1 MWGRGTVLGDR
12 YALAERIGGGGMGE
26 VWRADDDVLRRQVA
40 VKVLLPALLDDLSF
54 AARFRREATVLASL
68 SHPGIVD
75 VHDYGESR
83 IDSGEQVAYIVMELV
98 EGRTLSEVRAQNGP
112 LPVEQA
118 LDIAGQALDAL
129 HAAHLQGVT
138 HRDIKPSNLMLGDD
152 GRVTVTDFGIAR
164 SSAAS
169 TGITDSH
176 AVLGTALYMA
186 PEQAEGLGAVA
197 GSDLYSMG
205 VVCYELLTGEPPF
218 TGESVV
224 EIALKHIREP
234 VPDLPAEFPEPVRA
248 FVARAL
254 AKRPEERYADASVMA
269 AAARRAAAG
278 RPLGELDAPAGPVLA
293 PTGPDPEAGAELRRT
308 WRDRLRIPARI
319 SAPLAIGVTVTIT
332 VSVAVTVF
340 AIDPGAR
347 RTDAGGPVRPSASVS
362 TPVSGGAVQSPGAG
376 PPASAGAGTP
386 GAGPQQPGGDPAA
399 QGGGAAGGGVGGA
412 APVPDPA
419 AAAGGAGNG
428 GTQPG
433 TGPSGGAGG
442 VTKPGGGGSTP
453 GGAGNGGSGNG
464 GSGNAGSGNG
474 GSGND
479 GSTPPKGCGGAGWGA
494 ITNVGDGLRIG
505 LGSAA
510 PQGGAKVVMGGTTAF
525 GWLHEKSS
533 YDSFRTCGPSGIAMS
548 RALTQFGDTVRV
560 ELAGQFAGDVW
571 WNLEPAP
578 SSGAY
583 YIKDISFQGGC
594 LTDNG
599 VGNQLT
605 VVTCVSGSRAQQ
617 WRLG

>member
-12 YALAERIGGGGMGE
+12 YTLAERIGGGGMGE

-40 VKVLLPALLDDLSF
+40 VKVLLPALLDDASF

-83 IDSGEQVAYIVMELV
+83 IDSGEQVAYIVMDLV
-98 EGRTLSEVRAQNGP
+98 EGRTLTEVRAQAGP
-112 LPVEQA
+112 LPAEQA

-138 HRDIKPSNLMLGDD
+138 HRDIKPSNLMLGED

-197 GSDLYSMG
+197 ASDLYSMG

-234 VPDLPAEFPEPVRA
+234 VPALPAEFPEPVRA
-248 FVARAL
+248 FVARAM

-293 PTGPDPEAGAELRRT
+293 GAGAGLEPAGAATELRRS
-308 WRDRLRIPARI
+308 WRDRLRIPASV
-319 SAPLAIGVTVTIT
+319 SAPLAIGFSVTIT

-340 AIDPGAR
+340 YLDAGAR
-347 RTDAGGPVRPSASVS
+347 QTDADGPGRPSTSASAPA
-362 TPVSGGAVQSPGAG
+362 TGSGGQSPGAAPG
-376 PPASAGAGTP
+376 QSAAEGTPPAASAPPAGEIAGAQG
-386 GAGPQQPGGDPAA
+386 GAGPAA
-399 QGGGAAGGGVGGA
+399 GGVGGA
-412 APVPDPA
+412 APVPNPPP
-419 AAAGGAGNG
+419 AAGGSGN
-428 GTQPG
+428 PG
-433 TGPSGGAGG
+433 AKPGSGPSGGGGAGG
-442 VTKPGGGGSTP
+442 GAGGTAPGGGSTTP
-453 GGAGNGGSGNG
+453 GGSGNG
-464 GSGNAGSGNG
+464 GNG
-474 GSGND
+474 GNN
-479 GSTPPKGCGGAGWGA
+479 PPQGCGGAGWSA
-494 ITNVGDGLRIG
+494 ITNVGDGLKIG
-505 LGSAA
+505 VSGST
-510 PQGGAKVVMGGTTAF
+510 PQANAKVIMGGTTMF
-525 GWLHEKSS
+525 GWFHEKNS
-533 YDSFRTCGPSGIAMS
+533 YDSFKTCSPSGFAMAQ
-548 RALTQFGDTVRV
+548 ALTQFGDTVRV
-560 ELAGQFAGDVW
+560 QLAGQFDGGVW
-571 WNLEPAP
+571 WNLEHAP
-578 SSGAY
+578 TSGAY

-599 VGNQLT
+599 AGNQLT
-605 VVTCVSGSRAQQ
+605 VVTCTGSKAQQ
-617 WRLG
+617 WRFG

>member
-12 YALAERIGGGGMGE
+12 YTLAERIGGGGMGE

-83 IDSGEQVAYIVMELV
+83 IESGEQVAYIVMDLV
-98 EGRTLSEVRAQNGP
+98 EGRTLTEVRAQSGP

-138 HRDIKPSNLMLGDD
+138 HRDIKPSNLMLGED

-186 PEQAEGLGAVA
+186 PEQAEGLGAIA
-197 GSDLYSMG
+197 ASDLYSMG
-205 VVCYELLTGEPPF
+205 VVCFELLTGEPPF

-278 RPLGELDAPAGPVLA
+278 RPLGELDAPAGPVVA
-293 PTGPDPEAGAELRRT
+293 GTGPDSAAGGEL
-308 WRDRLRIPARI
+308 WRKWWDRLRIPATV
-319 SAPLAIGVTVTIT
+319 SAPLAIGITVTIT

-340 AIDPGAR
+340 YIDPRGRAS
-347 RTDAGGPVRPSASVS
+347 DAGGPGQRPSTSVS
-362 TPVSGGAVQSPGAG
+362 APASGNGSQSPGG
-376 PPASAGAGTP
+376 ASPSGSAADGTP
-386 GAGPQQPGGDPAA
+386 SAPPPGGNPGA
-399 QGGGAAGGGVGGA
+399 QGGAGAAAAGGVGGA
-412 APVPDPA
+412 APVPNPQPA
-419 AAAGGAGNG
+419 
-428 GTQPG
+428 
-433 TGPSGGAGG
+433 S
-442 VTKPGGGGSTP
+442 
-453 GGAGNGGSGNG
+453 GGSGNG
-464 GSGNAGSGNG
+464 GSQTGSGPSGGGAGGGTAPGGGSSTPGGSGNG
-474 GSGND
+474 GA
-479 GSTPPKGCGGAGWGA
+479 TAPQGCGGAGWGA
-494 ITNVGDGLRIG
+494 ITNVGDGLKIG
-505 LGSAA
+505 FSGAA
-510 PQGGAKVVMGGTTAF
+510 PQGNAKVIMGGTTAF
-525 GWLHEKSS
+525 GWFHEKSN
-533 YDSFRTCGPSGIAMS
+533 YDSFKTCGPSGTAMA

-560 ELAGQFAGDVW
+560 ELAGPFAADVW
-571 WNLEPAP
+571 WNLEKAP
-578 SSGAY
+578 SAGAY
-583 YIKDISFQGGC
+583 YIKDIQFQGGC

-599 VGNQLT
+599 AGNQLT
-605 VVTCVSGSRAQQ
+605 VVACDSGSKAQQ
-617 WRLG
+617 WRIP

>member
-12 YALAERIGGGGMGE
+12 YTLAERIGGGGMGE
-26 VWRADDDVLRRQVA
+26 VWRGDDDVLRRQVA

-98 EGRTLSEVRAQNGP
+98 EGRTLTEVRAQDGP

-234 VPDLPAEFPEPVRA
+234 VPYLPAEFPEPVRA

-269 AAARRAAAG
+269 AAAPGAAAG
-278 RPLGELDAPAGPVLA
+278 
-293 PTGPDPEAGAELRRT
+293 AE
-308 WRDRLRIPARI
+308 PARD
-319 SAPLAIGVTVTIT
+319 L
-332 VSVAVTVF
+332 
-340 AIDPGAR
+340 
-347 RTDAGGPVRPSASVS
+347 RPA
-362 TPVSGGAVQSPGAG
+362 
-376 PPASAGAGTP
+376 
-386 GAGPQQPGGDPAA
+386 
-399 QGGGAAGGGVGGA
+399 
-412 APVPDPA
+412 
-419 AAAGGAGNG
+419 
-428 GTQPG
+428 
-433 TGPSGGAGG
+433 
-442 VTKPGGGGSTP
+442 
-453 GGAGNGGSGNG
+453 
-464 GSGNAGSGNG
+464 
-474 GSGND
+474 
-479 GSTPPKGCGGAGWGA
+479 
-494 ITNVGDGLRIG
+494 
-505 LGSAA
+505 
-510 PQGGAKVVMGGTTAF
+510 
-525 GWLHEKSS
+525 
-533 YDSFRTCGPSGIAMS
+533 
-548 RALTQFGDTVRV
+548 
-560 ELAGQFAGDVW
+560 
-571 WNLEPAP
+571 
-578 SSGAY
+578 
-583 YIKDISFQGGC
+583 
-594 LTDNG
+594 
-599 VGNQLT
+599 
-605 VVTCVSGSRAQQ
+605 
-617 WRLG
+617 

>member
-12 YALAERIGGGGMGE
+12 YTLAERIGGGGMGE

-40 VKVLLPALLDDLSF
+40 VKVLLPALLDDASF

-83 IDSGEQVAYIVMELV
+83 IDSGEQVAYIVMDLV
-98 EGRTLSEVRAQNGP
+98 DGRTLTEVRAQGGP
-112 LPVEQA
+112 LGVEQA

-197 GSDLYSMG
+197 ASDLYSMG

-234 VPDLPAEFPEPVRA
+234 VPDLPAEFPAPVRA

-278 RPLGELDAPAGPVLA
+278 RPLGELDAPAGPVVA
-293 PTGPDPEAGAELRRT
+293 AGAGREPAGAATELRRS
-308 WRDRLRIPARI
+308 WRNRLRIPASV
-319 SAPLAIGVTVTIT
+319 SAPLAIGFSVTIT

-340 AIDPGAR
+340 YIDAGAR
-347 RTDAGGPVRPSASVS
+347 QTDASAPGQHPSTSASA
-362 TPVSGGAVQSPGAG
+362 PASGGGSQSPGADPAQSALAG
-376 PPASAGAGTP
+376 TPNASAPPADGNAAAIAGAG
-386 GAGPQQPGGDPAA
+386 A
-399 QGGGAAGGGVGGA
+399 QGGAGAAAGGVGGA
-412 APVPDPA
+412 APVPNPPS
-419 AAAGGAGNG
+419 AGGGSG
-428 GTQPG
+428 DPG
-433 TGPSGGAGG
+433 SKPGSGPSGGAAGG
-442 VTKPGGGGSTP
+442 GSAPGGGSSTP
-453 GGAGNGGSGNG
+453 GGSGNG
-464 GSGNAGSGNG
+464 GTN
-474 GSGND
+474 
-479 GSTPPKGCGGAGWGA
+479 PPQGCGGAGWSA
-494 ITNVGDGLRIG
+494 ITNVGDGLKIG
-505 LGSAA
+505 LSGSA
-510 PQGGAKVVMGGTTAF
+510 PQANTKVIMGGTTAF
-525 GWLHEKSS
+525 GWFHEKNS
-533 YDSFRTCGPSGIAMS
+533 YDSFKTCGPSGPAMS
-548 RALTQFGDTVRV
+548 RALTQFGDTTRV
-560 ELAGQFAGDVW
+560 ELAGPFDGGVW
-571 WNLEPAP
+571 WNLEKAP
-578 SSGAY
+578 TAGAY
-583 YIKDISFQGGC
+583 YIKDIAFQGGC

-599 VGNQLT
+599 AGNQLT
-605 VVTCVSGSRAQQ
+605 VVDCSGSKAQQ

>member
-12 YALAERIGGGGMGE
+12 YTLAERIGGGGMGE

-40 VKVLLPALLDDLSF
+40 VKVLLPALLDDVSF

-83 IDSGEQVAYIVMELV
+83 IESGEQVAYIVMDLV
-98 EGRTLSEVRAQNGP
+98 EGRTLHEVRAQSGP

-138 HRDIKPSNLMLGDD
+138 HRDIKPSNLMLGED

-186 PEQAEGLGAVA
+186 PEQAEGLGAIA
-197 GSDLYSMG
+197 ASDLYSMG
-205 VVCYELLTGEPPF
+205 VVCFELLTGEPPF

-278 RPLGELDAPAGPVLA
+278 RPLGELDAPAGPVV
-293 PTGPDPEAGAELRRT
+293 AGTVPAAGADAELRRS
-308 WRDRLRIPARI
+308 WRDRLRIPASV
-319 SAPLAIGVTVTIT
+319 SAPLAIGFSVTIT

-340 AIDPGAR
+340 YIDPGAR
-347 RTDAGGPVRPSASVS
+347 QSDASGPGQHPSTSVS
-362 TPVSGGAVQSPGAG
+362 APASGSGSQSPGASPSG
-376 PPASAGAGTP
+376 SAAAGTP
-386 GAGPQQPGGDPAA
+386 DASPPPPGENPGA
-399 QGGGAAGGGVGGA
+399 QGGGGAAAAGGVGGA
-412 APVPDPA
+412 APVPNPQP
-419 AAAGGAGNG
+419 AAGGSGNG
-428 GTQPG
+428 GSQAG
-433 TGPSGGAGG
+433 SGPSGGGAGG
-442 VTKPGGGGSTP
+442 GGTPGGGGSTP
-453 GGAGNGGSGNG
+453 GGSANGASN
-464 GSGNAGSGNG
+464 
-474 GSGND
+474 
-479 GSTPPKGCGGAGWGA
+479 PPQGCGGSSWGA
-494 ITNVGDGLRIG
+494 ITNVGDGLKIG
-505 LGSAA
+505 FSGSA
-510 PQGGAKVVMGGTTAF
+510 PQGNAKVIMGGTTAF
-525 GWLHEKSS
+525 GWLHEKSN
-533 YDSFRTCGPSGIAMS
+533 YDSFKTCGSNGIAMA
-548 RALTQFGDTVRV
+548 RALTQFNETVRV
-560 ELAGQFAGDVW
+560 ELAGPFAGDVW
-571 WNLEPAP
+571 WNLEKAPAA
-578 SSGAY
+578 GAY
-583 YIKDISFQGGC
+583 FIKDISFQGGC

-599 VGNQLT
+599 AGNQLT
-605 VVTCVSGSRAQQ
+605 VVDCSGSKAQQ
-617 WRLG
+617 WRIP

>member
-12 YALAERIGGGGMGE
+12 YTLAERIGGGGMGE

-83 IDSGEQVAYIVMELV
+83 IESGEQVAYIVMDLV
-98 EGRTLSEVRAQNGP
+98 EGRTLNEVRVQAGP
-112 LPVEQA
+112 LSVEQA

-186 PEQAEGLGAVA
+186 PEQAEGLGAIA
-197 GSDLYSMG
+197 ASDLYSMG

-234 VPDLPAEFPEPVRA
+234 VPVLPAEFPAPVRA

-278 RPLGELDAPAGPVLA
+278 RPLGELDAPAGPVA
-293 PTGPDPEAGAELRRT
+293 AETAPDPAGSAEPLRR
-308 WRDRLRIPARI
+308 WWNRLRIPATV

-340 AIDPGAR
+340 YIDPRAR
-347 RTDAGGPVRPSASVS
+347 QTDAAGPGQRPSASVS
-362 TPVSGGAVQSPGAG
+362 A
-376 PPASAGAGTP
+376 PASAGAGQSP
-386 GAGPQQPGGDPAA
+386 GATPSGSAAAGTPNGSAPPPGENPAA
-399 QGGGAAGGGVGGA
+399 QGGAVGA
-412 APVPDPA
+412 APAPDPQPA
-419 AAAGGAGNG
+419 ANGSGNG
-428 GTQPG
+428 GSSPG
-433 TGPSGGAGG
+433 SAPGGGAGG
-442 VTKPGGGGSTP
+442 GSAPGGGPAP
-453 GGAGNGGSGNG
+453 GGPAPGGSGNG
-464 GSGNAGSGNG
+464 GSGNG
-474 GSGND
+474 G
-479 GSTPPKGCGGAGWGA
+479 GSTPPQGCGGTGWGA
-494 ITNVGDGLRIG
+494 VTNVGDGLKIG
-505 LGSAA
+505 LNTAG
-510 PQGGAKVVMGGTTAF
+510 PQGGAKVIMGGTTAY
-525 GWLHEKSS
+525 GWVHAKGN
-533 YDSFRTCGPSGIAMS
+533 YDSFTACGPSGSAMS

-560 ELAGQFAGDVW
+560 ELAGPFAADVW
-571 WNLEPAP
+571 WNLEKAPAA
-578 SSGAY
+578 GAY
-583 YIKDISFQGGC
+583 YIKDIQFQGGC

-599 VGNQLT
+599 AGNQLT
-605 VVTCVSGSRAQQ
+605 VVACVSGNKAQQ
-617 WRLG
+617 WRIP

>member
-12 YALAERIGGGGMGE
+12 YTLAERIGGGGMGE

-40 VKVLLPALLDDLSF
+40 VKVLLPALLDDPSF

-83 IDSGEQVAYIVMELV
+83 IESGEQVAYIVMELV
-98 EGRTLSEVRAQNGP
+98 EGRTLNEVRSQAGP

-138 HRDIKPSNLMLGDD
+138 HRDIKPSNLMLGED

-164 SSAAS
+164 SSAAG

-197 GSDLYSMG
+197 ASDLYSMG
-205 VVCYELLTGEPPF
+205 VVCFELLTGEPPF
-218 TGESVV
+218 TGDSVV

-234 VPDLPAEFPEPVRA
+234 VPDLPAEFPAPVRA

-278 RPLGELDAPAGPVLA
+278 RPLGELDAPAGPVVAGTA
-293 PTGPDPEAGAELRRT
+293 PDAAAGAEARRK
-308 WRDRLRIPARI
+308 WWDRLRIPATV

-340 AIDPGAR
+340 VIDPRAR
-347 RTDAGGPVRPSASVS
+347 DSEASGPGQRPSTSVS
-362 TPVSGGAVQSPGAG
+362 APAAGSGGQGPGASPSG
-376 PPASAGAGTP
+376 SAAAGTP
-386 GAGPQQPGGDPAA
+386 DASAPPPGGNPGA
-399 QGGGAAGGGVGGA
+399 QGGGSGPAAGGVGGA
-412 APVPDPA
+412 APA
-419 AAAGGAGNG
+419 ANPQPAAGGAGNG
-428 GTQPG
+428 GSQTG
-433 TGPSGGAGG
+433 SGPSGGGAGG
-442 VTKPGGGGSTP
+442 GTAPGGGSTP
-453 GGAGNGGSGNG
+453 
-464 GSGNAGSGNG
+464 AGSGNG
-474 GSGND
+474 GS
-479 GSTPPKGCGGAGWGA
+479 TPPQGCGGAGWGA
-494 ITNVGDGLRIG
+494 ITNVGDGLKIG
-505 LGSAA
+505 LNTASA
-510 PQGGAKVVMGGTTAF
+510 QGGAKVIMGGSTAF
-525 GWLHEKSS
+525 GWVHEKGN
-533 YDSFRTCGPSGIAMS
+533 YDTFKPCSPSGAAMS

-560 ELAGQFAGDVW
+560 ELAGQFASDVW
-571 WNLEPAP
+571 WNLERAP
-578 SSGAY
+578 SAGAY
-583 YIKDISFQGGC
+583 YIKDIQFQGGC

-599 VGNQLT
+599 AGNQLT
-605 VVTCVSGSRAQQ
+605 VVACVSGNKAQQ
-617 WRLG
+617 WRIP

>member
-12 YALAERIGGGGMGE
+12 YTLAERIGGGGMGE

-40 VKVLLPALLDDLSF
+40 VKVLLPALLDDASF

-83 IDSGEQVAYIVMELV
+83 IDSGEQVAYIVMDLV
-98 EGRTLSEVRAQNGP
+98 EGRTLTEVRAQGGP
-112 LPVEQA
+112 LGVEQA

-197 GSDLYSMG
+197 ASDLYSMG

-234 VPDLPAEFPEPVRA
+234 VPDLPAEFPAPVRA

-278 RPLGELDAPAGPVLA
+278 RPLGELDAPAGPVV
-293 PTGPDPEAGAELRRT
+293 AGAGREPAGAATELRRS
-308 WRDRLRIPARI
+308 WRDRLRIPASV
-319 SAPLAIGVTVTIT
+319 SAPLAIGFSVTIT

-340 AIDPGAR
+340 YIDAGAR
-347 RTDAGGPVRPSASVS
+347 QSDASGPGRHPSTSASA
-362 TPVSGGAVQSPGAG
+362 PASGAGSQSPGAA
-376 PPASAGAGTP
+376 PAQGAPAGTP
-386 GAGPQQPGGDPAA
+386 DASAPAAGGNAGGDAGAPGGAGAAAGGIGGAAPVPNPPPAA
-399 QGGGAAGGGVGGA
+399 GGSGNTGNKPGSGPGGGAAGGGA
-412 APVPDPA
+412 A
-419 AAAGGAGNG
+419 
-428 GTQPG
+428 
-433 TGPSGGAGG
+433 
-442 VTKPGGGGSTP
+442 PGGGSSTP
-453 GGAGNGGSGNG
+453 GGSGNG
-464 GSGNAGSGNG
+464 GTN
-474 GSGND
+474 
-479 GSTPPKGCGGAGWGA
+479 PPQGCGGAGWSA
-494 ITNVGDGLRIG
+494 ITNVGDGLKIG
-505 LGSAA
+505 LSGSA
-510 PQGGAKVVMGGTTAF
+510 PQANSKVIMGGTTAF
-525 GWLHEKSS
+525 GWFHEKNS
-533 YDSFRTCGPSGIAMS
+533 YDSFKTCGPSGSAMS
-548 RALTQFGDTVRV
+548 RALTQFGDTTRV
-560 ELAGQFAGDVW
+560 ELAGPFDGGVW
-571 WNLEPAP
+571 WNLEKAP
-578 SSGAY
+578 TAGAY
-583 YIKDISFQGGC
+583 YIKDIAFQGGC

-599 VGNQLT
+599 AGNQLT
-605 VVTCVSGSRAQQ
+605 VVDCSGSKAQQ

>member
-12 YALAERIGGGGMGE
+12 YTLAERIGGGGMGE

-40 VKVLLPALLDDLSF
+40 VKVLLPTLLDDLSF

-98 EGRTLSEVRAQNGP
+98 EGRTLTEVRAQNGP

-138 HRDIKPSNLMLGDD
+138 HRDIKPSNLMLGEH

-234 VPDLPAEFPEPVRA
+234 VPHLPAEFPEPVRA

-293 PTGPDPEAGAELRRT
+293 PTGPDPAAGAELRRT
-308 WRDRLRIPARI
+308 WRDRLRIPAQI

-362 TPVSGGAVQSPGAG
+362 APASGSAVQSPGPA
-376 PPASAGAGTP
+376 PSASAGAGRPVP
-386 GAGPQQPGGDPAA
+386 GPSSPAGIRPHRAAGPRATAGLSPVRVRAAARAVRPSPEVRARPRAARATAVRATRARATAVRATTDPPRRRAVAEPAGAPSPTSATGSGSAWAA
-399 QGGGAAGGGVGGA
+399 RPRRA
-412 APVPDPA
+412 APRWSWA
-419 AAAGGAGNG
+419 A
-428 GTQPG
+428 PRR
-433 TGPSGGAGG
+433 SGGC
-442 VTKPGGGGSTP
+442 T
-453 GGAGNGGSGNG
+453 
-464 GSGNAGSGNG
+464 
-474 GSGND
+474 
-479 GSTPPKGCGGAGWGA
+479 
-494 ITNVGDGLRIG
+494 RR
-505 LGSAA
+505 AA
-510 PQGGAKVVMGGTTAF
+510 TTA
-525 GWLHEKSS
+525 S
-533 YDSFRTCGPSGIAMS
+533 GPAVPPVS
-548 RALTQFGDTVRV
+548 RCRGR
-560 ELAGQFAGDVW
+560 
-571 WNLEPAP
+571 
-578 SSGAY
+578 
-583 YIKDISFQGGC
+583 
-594 LTDNG
+594 
-599 VGNQLT
+599 
-605 VVTCVSGSRAQQ
+605 
-617 WRLG
+617 

>member
-12 YALAERIGGGGMGE
+12 YTLAERIGGGGMGE

-40 VKVLLPALLDDLSF
+40 VKVLLPALLDDPSF

-83 IDSGEQVAYIVMELV
+83 IESGEQVAYIVMELV
-98 EGRTLSEVRAQNGP
+98 EGRTLTEVRAQDGP
-112 LPVEQA
+112 LPAARA

-197 GSDLYSMG
+197 ASDLYSLG

-234 VPDLPAEFPEPVRA
+234 VPDLPSEFPEPVRA

-278 RPLGELDAPAGPVLA
+278 RPLGELDAPAGPVVSG
-293 PTGPDPEAGAELRRT
+293 TGRDPVAGAELRRT
-308 WRDRLRIPARI
+308 WWDRLRIPAQV

-340 AIDPGAR
+340 YIDPGAR
-347 RTDAGGPVRPSASVS
+347 RTDASVAGQRPSASIS
-362 TPVSGGAVQSPGAG
+362 APASGSGSQSQSPGAA
-376 PPASAGAGTP
+376 PSASAAAGTP
-386 GAGPQQPGGDPAA
+386 DAGVPAPGDHPGV
-399 QGGGAAGGGVGGA
+399 QGGGGAAAGGIGGA
-412 APVPDPA
+412 APA
-419 AAAGGAGNG
+419 ANPPTAAGGSGNG
-428 GTQPG
+428 GSQPG
-433 TGPSGGAGG
+433 SGPSGGGAGG
-442 VTKPGGGGSTP
+442 GTKPGGGGSTP
-453 GGAGNGGSGNG
+453 GGTGNGGTG
-464 GSGNAGSGNG
+464 A
-474 GSGND
+474 
-479 GSTPPKGCGGAGWGA
+479 PQGCGGAGWGA
-494 ITNVGDGLRIG
+494 ITNVGDGLKIG
-505 LGSAA
+505 VSGAA

-525 GWLHEKSS
+525 GWLHEKSN
-533 YDSFRTCGPSGIAMS
+533 YDSFKTCGPSGIAMS

-599 VGNQLT
+599 AGNQLT
-605 VVTCVSGSRAQQ
+605 VIACSGSKAQQ

>member
-12 YALAERIGGGGMGE
+12 YTLAERIGGGGMGE

-40 VKVLLPALLDDLSF
+40 VKVLLPALLDDASF

-83 IDSGEQVAYIVMELV
+83 IDSGEQVAYIVMDLV
-98 EGRTLSEVRAQNGP
+98 EGRTLTEVRAQGGP

-197 GSDLYSMG
+197 ASDLYSMG

-234 VPDLPAEFPEPVRA
+234 VPDLPAEFPAPVRA

-278 RPLGELDAPAGPVLA
+278 RPLGELDAPAGPLV
-293 PTGPDPEAGAELRRT
+293 AGAGRGPAGTSAATELRRS
-308 WRDRLRIPARI
+308 WRERLRIPSGI
-319 SAPLAIGVTVTIT
+319 STPLSIGLSVTIT
-332 VSVAVTVF
+332 VSVAVTVYSL
-340 AIDPGAR
+340 DSGAR
-347 RTDAGGPVRPSASVS
+347 RTDANGPGQHPSTSVS
-362 TPVSGGAVQSPGAG
+362 APASAGGSQSPGAD
-376 PPASAGAGTP
+376 PAQSAPAAAPSASAAPPGGENAGAQG
-386 GAGPQQPGGDPAA
+386 GAGPAA
-399 QGGGAAGGGVGGA
+399 GGVGGA
-412 APVPDPA
+412 APVPNPPPV
-419 AAAGGAGNG
+419 AGGSGN
-428 GTQPG
+428 PG
-433 TGPSGGAGG
+433 SKPGSGPGGGAGG
-442 VTKPGGGGSTP
+442 GSAPGGSGSTP
-453 GGAGNGGSGNG
+453 TGPGNGGSN
-464 GSGNAGSGNG
+464 
-474 GSGND
+474 
-479 GSTPPKGCGGAGWGA
+479 PPQGCGGAGWSP
-494 ITNVGDGLRIG
+494 ITNVGDGLKIG
-505 LGSAA
+505 VSGSA
-510 PQGGAKVVMGGTTAF
+510 PQGGSKVIMGGTTVF
-525 GWLHEKSS
+525 GWLHEKES
-533 YDSFRTCGPSGIAMS
+533 YDTFKTCGPSGNAMA

-560 ELAGQFAGDVW
+560 ELAGPYAGGAW
-571 WNLEPAP
+571 WNLEHAP
-578 SSGAY
+578 TSGAY
-583 YIKDISFQGGC
+583 FIKDIAFQGGC

-599 VGNQLT
+599 AGNQLT
-605 VVTCVSGSRAQQ
+605 VVACNGSKAQQ
-617 WRLG
+617 WRFS